1 MTLDF
6 KPETLDDWLK
16 YLERLHPQAIAMGLE
31 RVLRL
36 KQALALDPGCP
47 IITVGG
53 TNGKGSCCAML
64 EAVLLH
70 AGYRVGCYT
79 SPHLLRYNERVR
91 IGGRIANDDE
101 LCRAFERVESARV
114 GAARRSAEQGSAQRG
129 TGARSRDVTVEPII
143 GESTPM
149 LSASSGSDPLGAPLP
164 PDDAPRLRRCDREGV
179 QAADVKAPGSCDSG
193 SEAAGGTL
201 LTYFEFGTLAAM
213 LAFAEA
219 NIEVAI
225 LEVGLGGRL
234 DAVNVFD
241 ADCALVAS
249 VDLDHQGYLGD
260 TRDAIGFEKAGI
272 FRAGRPA
279 ICADANPPATLA
291 ARAAE
296 IRAEL
301 MLINHDFG
309 YVAAKAQWRYWGRG
323 GKRQGLPYPALRGAY
338 QLANAAA
345 CITALDCLREPLPV
359 TAQDIRSG
367 LLQAE
372 LAGRFEVLPGRP
384 TVILDVAHNPHAA
397 RALAAN
403 LASMPRSANT
413 FAVFAMLKDKD
424 IAGVVNAVKDRITRW
439 FVATTEGPRGAAAQ
453 QLAEELNRA
462 GVTAPVTQ
470 FEDVAGAWRAA
481 RDIAAGNDKIIAFG
495 SFLTVAA
502 VMRERQRA
510 GAGATNA
517 T

>member
-1 MTLDF
+1 MTLD
-6 KPETLDDWLK
+6 EWLA

-31 RVLRL
+31 RVLRVR
-36 KQALALDPGCP
+36 QALALNPGHP

-91 IGGRIANDDE
+91 IGGREANDAA
-101 LCRAFERVESARV
+101 LCRAFARVESARL
-114 GAARRSAEQGSAQRG
+114 A
-129 TGARSRDVTVEPII
+129 
-143 GESTPM
+143 
-149 LSASSGSDPLGAPLP
+149 
-164 PDDAPRLRRCDREGV
+164 V
-179 QAADVKAPGSCDSG
+179 QD
-193 SEAAGGTL
+193 TL

-219 NIEVAI
+219 DVDVAI

-249 VDLDHQGYLGD
+249 IDFDHQGYLGD
-260 TRDAIGFEKAGI
+260 TRAAIGFEKAGI

-279 ICADANPPATLA
+279 ICADADPPATLSAHA
-291 ARAAE
+291 AAIGAG
-296 IRAEL
+296 L
-301 MLINHDFG
+301 MLINRDFG
-309 YVAAKAQWRYWGRG
+309 YGAGQTQWRYWGPG
-323 GKRQGLPYPALRGAY
+323 GERHGLPYPALRGAY
-338 QLANAAA
+338 QLSNAAA
-345 CITALDCLREPLPV
+345 CITALDCLRERLPV
-359 TAQDIRSG
+359 TAQDVRSG
-367 LLQAE
+367 LL
-372 LAGRFEVLPGRP
+372 LADLAARFQVLPGRP

-413 FAVFAMLKDKD
+413 LAVFGMLGDKD
-424 IAGVVNAVKDRITRW
+424 VAGVVDAVKSRVTQW
-439 FVATTEGPRGAAAQ
+439 FVGSAGGPRAAGTAQLAAA
-453 QLAEELNRA
+453 LAGA
-462 GVTAPVTQ
+462 GVAVPVTRC
-470 FEDVAGAWRAA
+470 EDVAAAWHAA
-481 RDIAAGNDKIIAFG
+481 CKTAAEDDKIIVFG

-502 VMRERQRA
+502 VMRERQRRA
-510 GAGATNA
+510 
-517 T
+517 